1 MKNRIKFS
9 HKAVE
14 LAALALVVTNV
25 GAFTFGM
32 ITLVVNVVKDIL
44 S

>member
-9 HKAVE
+9 HRAIE
-14 LAALALVVTNV
+14 LGALALVVTNV
-25 GAFTFGM
+25 GTFTFGM
-32 ITLVVNVVKDIL
+32 IMLVVNVVKDFV